1 MSCEYKISATT
12 RSDQTQSWLQSTN
25 QADWTECPMAFSIT
39 SCKAAVLFALAV
51 LSVHSI
57 LPIAAAPVPPTSSS
71 PERDLYLGLKALSF
85 YVVSESSRIAVH
97 AY

>member
-1 MSCEYKISATT
+1 MSIKSQQPLEVIKPKAGCSL
-12 RSDQTQSWLQSTN
+12 QTKL
-25 QADWTECPMAFSIT
+25 TEQCPMAFSIT

-71 PERDLYLGLKALSF
+71 PERDLYLGLKALFF
-85 YVVSESSRIAVH
+85 YAVSESSRFDAH
-97 AY
+97 DY